1 MDSREIVV
9 GSPVGFLKN
18 RSSSVVT
25 QSAAHLFPCLRATL
39 QQRERLAME
48 L

>member
-1 MDSREIVV
+1 MDGRVILV
-9 GSPVGFLKN
+9 GSLVGFLKN

-25 QSAAHLFPCLRATL
+25 QSMAHLLACLRAVL
-39 QQRERLAME
+39 QQRERLAVE